1 MDSSKHA
8 RRPLAVRGAGWVKK
22 TASILTR
29 SGIAPNTISL
39 MSMVFAALGALLLC
53 FSPDMGYSAR
63 AMAYVGAAL
72 MIQLRLLCNLFDGMV
87 AVEGQRFTKSGELFN
102 EVPDRVSDTL
112 LIVALGYALPSL
124 EWAIGVSWLAAL
136 LAMMTAYVRL
146 LGASCGLKAEFLGPM
161 AKQQRMAVMTG
172 ALLLSA
178 VWHNGAVWLL
188 SGALLVIALGSAWTV
203 GRRLHKIYGLLER
216 S

>member
-124 EWAIGVSWLAAL
+124 EWAIGVAWLAAL
-136 LAMMTAYVRL
+136 LAMMTAYVRIVRTQSRVSRPD
-146 LGASCGLKAEFLGPM
+146 GQTAAHGGDDRCIA
-161 AKQQRMAVMTG
+161 
-172 ALLLSA
+172 
-178 VWHNGAVWLL
+178 
-188 SGALLVIALGSAWTV
+188 ALGSVAQWRGV
-203 GRRLHKIYGLLER
+203 AFERRIAGDCIGQRVDSRAALA
-216 S
+216 